1 MKFLGSY
8 RGTNRPDR
16 TSGYATAG
24 EGRCEARAAN
34 GAVRSSRGQ
43 ALGDEPLD
51 PEFYGHY
58 YADLT
63 TLAPAELREH
73 WLRYGRAEGR
83 FPSLTAWRTA
93 RALQG
98 RTLPDGFIAEEYAAA
113 NPDVMD
119 ACRHDWQLE
128 CHYVDHGAAE
138 GRAIRA
144 LDCQFFCDLYLDGA
158 RKPEALLRPGLA
170 GKRGLFFNAA
180 HMLRRHGIK
189 QTWLWDHFDHHHY
202 RYVAGR
208 ADLTTK
214 AKAMRHFLEHGLTRR
229 LPIAA
234 RYGFDAEFYAQTYLD
249 SPCPYEEAIRHWLNQ
264 PAPELC
270 HPNAECL
277 REALGLAEPGFPQGF
292 DAALYARAN
301 PDLGIAPERRWRLLS
316 HYILHGAREER
327 PGGPQGER
335 ACAIFAAIAD
345 SLAARGEHQVA
356 AGFYEKALIGRRVP
370 ARTMQHYADCLLRLG
385 QPCRAAQLYRC
396 VLAAGDAN
404 AWTYLNL
411 AASLRAAGAPGDAA
425 EVLSE
430 GVRRYPGDCAMRRE
444 RDGAIEAAFAAKRRT
459 AFELALAGD
468 ADLCR
473 RRLREA
479 CAWLK
484 RFQDDAAAAAP
495 KAGPVRR
502 IAILAS
508 LDLVQC
514 RRYRVEHKVEQLRI
528 AGIDAAVFDYSRPD
542 DLVRLEA
549 SAHGL
554 DAAIAYRVP
563 LVPGVARALSML
575 RQIGVPLFYEI
586 DDLIFEEAQF
596 PEPIACYRGQIGPE
610 THAELIVGAVL
621 IREAMALC
629 DHAIASTPSLA
640 AQMEPHVPS
649 RRSFVHANALSNEHV
664 AAMAMREKRIGNQ
677 NDIVTL
683 FYGSGTKA
691 HAEDFE
697 RLLAPALLRLFET
710 HGEKL
715 RLVLIGHVHC
725 PEILA
730 RFADRI
736 TACEAIW
743 DQTAYWS
750 ALGAADINLAVL
762 KRTPF
767 NDCKSEIKWL
777 EAAMLGIP
785 SVVSRTARHEEV
797 IAEGVT
803 GLMAETPEEW
813 FDSLDALISDRA
825 LRERIG
831 RAAKSAVLERY
842 GLERMAE
849 NIGAILNAALMAAR
863 PSAQHPRRPKVLIV
877 NVFYPPQAIGG
888 ATRVV
893 HQNVQDLRARHGE
906 ALDIE
911 VFCSIAGEPEPYRV
925 RSWSHEG
932 VRVTGVTTP
941 VDPAIDRKPHD
952 ARMGEIFRAYL
963 QETQPDLVHF
973 HCVQRLTAA
982 VVEETATLGIPYLV
996 TVHDGWWIS
1005 ERQFL
1010 IDDAL
1015 NVETYDLARPLET
1028 LRRFGAAAF
1037 ERARVLAEALSGAA
1051 RLLTVSHPFA
1061 AIYRKAGFTRIEV
1074 IENGLPDMP
1083 TPIRQPSADGRVRL
1097 GYLGGIH
1104 DAIKGYP
1111 LIQAAI
1117 AAAPFRHLSLTVVD
1131 HARAAD
1137 ERRSCVWNTTP
1148 VTFCGLMPQA
1158 RMGELY
1164 GRLDVL
1170 LAPSVWPESYGL
1182 VTREA
1187 LACGLWVI
1195 ASDRGAMGACIIEG
1209 ENGFVV
1215 DVSDAKGLAEALAMI
1230 DADPGRFRRP
1240 PSRRVTLR
1248 RACEQADALKSLYLS
1263 LVAERA
1269 ERRPPGVG
1277 IAAGRA
1283 AAGVACRC

>member
-1 MKFLGSY
+1 MKFSSSN
-8 RGTNRPDR
+8 RDTNRPDK
-16 TSGYATAG
+16 TSGSAAAG
-24 EGRCEARAAN
+24 AGRFEASAINGVLRSARAL
-34 GAVRSSRGQ
+34 
-43 ALGDEPLD
+43 ALDDDPLD
-51 PEFYGHY
+51 PEFYGLY
-58 YADLT
+58 YADLANLT
-63 TLAPAELREH
+63 PAALREH

-83 FPSLTAWRTA
+83 FPSLTAWRAA
-93 RALQG
+93 RASQG
-98 RTLPDGFIAEEYAAA
+98 RTLPEGFIAEEYAAA

-138 GRAIRA
+138 GRTIRA
-144 LDCQFFCDLYLDGA
+144 LDCQFFCDLYLEGA
-158 RKPEALLRPGLA
+158 RRPEALLRPGLA
-170 GKRGLFFNAA
+170 GKPGLFFNAA
-180 HMLRRHGIK
+180 HILRRHGIK
-189 QTWLWDHFDHHHY
+189 QTWLWDNFDHHHY
-202 RYVAGR
+202 RYAAGR
-208 ADLTTK
+208 TDLTTK
-214 AKAMRHFLEHGLTRR
+214 AKALRHFLEDGLARR

-234 RYGFDAEFYAQTYLD
+234 RYRFDAEFYAQTYLD
-249 SPCPYEEAIRHWLNQ
+249 APCPYEEAIRHWLNQ
-264 PAPELC
+264 PAPDLC

-301 PDLGIAPERRWRLLS
+301 PDLGIAPDRKWRLLS
-316 HYILHGAREER
+316 HFILHGAREGR
-327 PGGPQGER
+327 PGGPHGEQ
-335 ACAIFAAIAD
+335 ACAIFAAVAD
-345 SLAARGEHQVA
+345 SLAARGEHQAA

-370 ARTMQHYADCLLRLG
+370 ARTLQHHADCLLRLG
-385 QPCRAAQLYRC
+385 QTCRAAQLYRS
-396 VLAAGDAN
+396 VVAAGDAN

-411 AASLRAAGAPGDAA
+411 AASLKDAGALEDAA
-425 EVLSE
+425 EVLGE
-430 GVRRYPGDCAMRRE
+430 AVRQYPGDCAMRRE
-444 RDGAIEAAFAAKRRT
+444 RDNAIEAAFAAKRRT

-484 RFQDDAAAAAP
+484 RFRDDAAVAAP
-495 KAGPVRR
+495 KAGPVKRL
-502 IAILAS
+502 AILAS

-514 RRYRVEHKVEQLRI
+514 RRYRVEQKVEQLRA
-528 AGIDAAVFDYSRPD
+528 AGIDAAVFDYSRQD
-542 DLVRLEA
+542 ELARLGA
-549 SAHGL
+549 SAHAI
-554 DAAIAYRVP
+554 DAAIVYRVP
-563 LVPGVARALSML
+563 LVPGVARTLHML
-575 RQIGVPLFYEI
+575 RQIGVPLFYDI

-596 PEPIACYRGQIGPE
+596 PEPLACYRGQIGPD

-629 DHAIASTPSLA
+629 DYAIASTPCLA
-640 AQMEPHVPS
+640 AQMEPHVAS
-649 RRSFVHANALSNEHV
+649 GRSFVHANALSSEHV
-664 AAMAMREKRIGNQ
+664 AAMAMCEKRIGKQ
-677 NDIVTL
+677 NDVVTL

-697 RLLAPALLRLFET
+697 RLLAPALLRLFEM

-736 TACEAIW
+736 IACEAIW
-743 DQTAYWS
+743 DQAAYWS

-777 EAAMLGIP
+777 EAAMLGVP

-803 GLMAETPEEW
+803 GLMAETPEHW
-813 FDSLDALISDRA
+813 FQHLDALIRDRA

-842 GLERMAE
+842 GLERMAD
-849 NIGAILNAALMAAR
+849 NICAILNAALRAAR

-932 VRVTGVTTP
+932 VRVTGITTP

-982 VVEETATLGIPYLV
+982 VVEETARLGIPYLV

-1005 ERQFL
+1005 EHQFL
-1010 IDDAL
+1010 INDACTT
-1015 NVETYDLARPLET
+1015 ETYDLARPLET
-1028 LRRFGAAAF
+1028 LRRFGGAAF
-1037 ERARVLAEALSGAA
+1037 ERARILAGALTGAA
-1051 RLLTVSHPFA
+1051 KILTVSHPFA
-1061 AIYRKAGFTRIEV
+1061 AIYRAAGFAAIEV
-1074 IENGLPDMP
+1074 IENGLPDLP
-1083 TPIRQPSADGRVRL
+1083 PPLRQPSADGRVRL

-1104 DAIKGYP
+1104 GVIKGYP

-1131 HARAAD
+1131 HARAAG

-1148 VTFCGLMPQA
+1148 VTFCGLVPQA
-1158 RMGELY
+1158 RIGKLY

-1182 VTREA
+1182 VAREA

-1195 ASDRGAMGACIIEG
+1195 ASDRGAMGSCIVEG

-1215 DVSDAKGLAEALAMI
+1215 DVSDAKGLAQALAMI
-1230 DADPGRFRRP
+1230 DADPARFRRS
-1240 PSRRVTLR
+1240 PSHRVALR

-1263 LVAERA
+1263 FIAERA
-1269 ERRPPGVG
+1269 ERRPPGMG
-1277 IAAGRA
+1277 ITTGRA
-1283 AAGVACRC
+1283 AAGETCGC